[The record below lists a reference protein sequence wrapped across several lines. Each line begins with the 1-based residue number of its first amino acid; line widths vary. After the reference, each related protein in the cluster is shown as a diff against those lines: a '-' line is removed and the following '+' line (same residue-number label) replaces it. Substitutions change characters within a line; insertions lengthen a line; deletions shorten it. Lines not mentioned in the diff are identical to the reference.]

1 MVIVAF
7 AEPPGLVAVIVY
19 TVEEDIAVGVPE
31 IVPLDDSNTRPVGND
46 GDMDHV
52 STEPPLEVGVTSFI
66 AVPIVNVKEL
76 GL

>member
-19 TVEEDIAVGVPE
+19 TVEDDIAVGVPE
-31 IVPLDDSNTRPVGND
+31 IVPLDDSNTRPVGSD

-52 STEPPLEVGVTSFI
+52 STAPPLEGWSHI
-66 AVPIVNVKEL
+66 IHC
-76 GL
+76 GSYC